1 MAWFRKLSRPVF
13 PPGFSWWIISGLS
26 FLGLR
31 PAKPYENPF
40 HHSLTRALAANVDV
54 AVVRV
59 ANIAMSSALQL
70 TVEFVEHE
78 VGQQWRKWTSL
89 RSAFHTGAD
98 QSVLHHPGVQ
108 KCPDEFQ
115 QPLVFDS
122 FGDLTHQFV
131 VIDSVEKLFEVEI
144 NHPAVACGDVLL
156 RLGYRL
162 MCRSSRS
169 KTIAVVGERRV
180 PLPLQHL
187 HHRLLDESIQHR
199 RDAKLS
205 HPAVRFGDFHPPHR
219 LRFVGSTQQLFSD
232 YWPVLF
238 QVVGELDHRDPVH
251 SRATFITLHLPQ
263 CFLQVFSITDVLH
276 QSAASSWAFGFT
288 RRHQRFSLFSCD
300 TSGFTRQRRREVQF
314 HLDVLL
320 LVVFETHGLL
330 TAPSRSGLLRC
341 RVLCPMLTSAPRSG
355 CLTATSVA
363 EATRNRSPGVSSV
376 TFRAPSPNLR
386 FAP

>member
-1 MAWFRKLSRPVF
+1 
-13 PPGFSWWIISGLS
+13 
-26 FLGLR
+26 
-31 PAKPYENPF
+31 
-40 HHSLTRALAANVDV
+40 
-54 AVVRV
+54 
-59 ANIAMSSALQL
+59 MSSALQL

-144 NHPAVACGDVLL
+144 NHPVVACGDVLL
-156 RLGYRL
+156 RLSYRL

-187 HHRLLDESIQHR
+187 HHRLLDQSIQHR
-199 RDAKLS
+199 RNAKLS
-205 HPAVRFGDFHPPHR
+205 HPAVRLGDLHPPHR

-232 YWPVLF
+232 HWPVLF
-238 QVVGELDHRDPVH
+238 QIVGELVNGDPVH
-251 SRATFITLHLPQ
+251 SRATFITFHLPQ
-263 CFLQVFSITDVLH
+263 CFLQVFSLTYFLH
-276 QSAASSWAFGFT
+276 QSIRAGWAFGGMH
-288 RRHQRFSLFSCD
+288 RRGRFGLFPSRFA
-300 TSGFTRQRRREVQF
+300 GFTRWRRREVQF
-314 HLDVLL
+314 SLDVLPLVAPEIHVL
-320 LVVFETHGLL
+320 L
-330 TAPSRSGLLRC
+330 ASPSRSGLRPPFPAQPIC
-341 RVLCPMLTSAPRSG
+341 FS
-355 CLTATSVA
+355 
-363 EATRNRSPGVSSV
+363 
-376 TFRAPSPNLR
+376 TFRIGVPH
-386 FAP
+386 